1 MPPTTPTPA
10 PPVRAARQARS
21 RETEQRILRALGELL
36 DEKAFDQLSIAEVA
50 ARAGVSVGGF
60 YARFASKHDALLH
73 LSYAGYVADAV
84 AMAER
89 DLAAER
95 WAGAGVAPIAEVY
108 FRLMVRAGHD
118 HHALLRELVQRHRA
132 DPGAMRGVEA
142 WEQFQ
147 ERVHGPFRRLVRE
160 RIATVRHPDPE
171 LALRVGFS
179 LCSSALRE
187 ALLFPH
193 MGPSPGELSA
203 EGLVVELTR
212 MFCGYL
218 GVPLDGSSAA

>member
-1 MPPTTPTPA
+1 MPAPSA

-21 RETEQRILRALGELL
+21 RETEQRILRALRELL
-36 DEKAFDQLSIAEVA
+36 DEKSFDQLSIADVA
-50 ARAGVSVGGF
+50 GRAGVSVGGF

-84 AMAER
+84 AMADR
-89 DLAAER
+89 DLDPAR
-95 WAGAGVAPIAEVY
+95 WAGAGIAPIAEAY

-132 DPGAMRGVEA
+132 DPAAMRGVEA
-142 WEQFQ
+142 WERFQ
-147 ERVHGPFRRLVRE
+147 ERVHGPFRRLLAE
-160 RIATVRHPDPE
+160 RIGAVRHPDPA

-179 LCSSALRE
+179 LTSSALRE

-193 MGPSPGELSA
+193 MGPPPGELTPEA
-203 EGLVVELTR
+203 LAVELTR
-212 MFCGYL
+212 LFCGYL